1 MPPTIHVTEHNGIY
15 KCSGC
20 TFAANENELIVV
32 GDYWEPCH
40 HASAKLPLQGFGSY
54 STHDYLELARKAVVE
69 RMRETYNESIVN
81 TGVELLGIPKLV
93 MRFKIK

>member
-1 MPPTIHVTEHNGIY
+1 MSLPIHVTQHEGIY

-20 TFAANENELIVV
+20 TFTADEGELIVV
-32 GDYWEPCH
+32 GDYWEACN
-40 HASAKLPLQGFGSY
+40 HASVKLPLQGFGSHL
-54 STHDYLELARKAVVE
+54 THDYLELARKAVVQK
-69 RMRETYNESIVN
+69 MSETYDESVVK